1 MCPAGAVHDMT
12 DLHRLAPPF
21 AVCFCAGGLYGW
33 SALATTLQAAFDL
46 RMAPA
51 GLVFSLALLAFTTAV
66 IMAPY
71 IGIGAWLGQ
80 MRMLA
85 TCAGLGALCIGL
97 AAFAPSFAVFTALFS
112 LGFGAM
118 SGAIYSTALGLAAA
132 SASARITTPVT
143 VAGFGLGS
151 AVFGPLWKLLSAQGW
166 GLSALLPLA
175 GALAI
180 SGVLAAVASANTT
193 PALRTPPPAQNRAP
207 LPRRVLALIWAIFA
221 TGTFGGLMVLGLAA
235 KIMDVGGAALALA
248 GTVLAGVA
256 LANTFGRLSAAA
268 LPAQAG
274 AIAGLVVSCA
284 LTLTGLTTAALATG
298 PAFLGAGLVCVAAS
312 YGLMAS
318 SIPLITAQA
327 VGPAQFQRAFGIV
340 LTTWGASGFAA
351 PWLTG
356 LLFDLRGDFALA
368 YACAAVATTLCVPLI
383 WTLRAGLSPAR

>member
-1 MCPAGAVHDMT
+1 MT

-21 AVCFCAGGLYGW
+21 AVCFCAGALYGW
-33 SALATTLQAAFDL
+33 SALATPLQAAFDL
-46 RMAPA
+46 RMAEA
-51 GLVFSLALLAFTTAV
+51 GLVFSLALLAFTAAV
-66 IMAPY
+66 IIAPY
-71 IGIGAWLGQ
+71 IGARLGQ

-97 AAFAPSFAVFTALFS
+97 AAFAPSFMVFTALFS

-132 SASARITTPVT
+132 SASARIATPVM
-143 VAGFGLGS
+143 VAGFGLGG

-180 SGVLAAVASANTT
+180 SGILAAAASANNA
-193 PALRTPPPAQNRAP
+193 PEVRTPPPAQNSAP
-207 LPRRVLALIWAIFA
+207 LPRGVLALIWAIFA

-268 LPAQAG
+268 LPARGG
-274 AIAGLVVSCA
+274 AIAGLVVSCT
-284 LTLTGLTTAALATG
+284 LTLSGLATAALGTG
-298 PAFLGAGLVCVAAS
+298 PVFLGAGLVCVAAG

-340 LTTWGASGFAA
+340 FTAWGASGFAA

-368 YACAAVATTLCVPLI
+368 YACAAVATALCVPLI
-383 WTLRAGLSPAR
+383 WTLRARLSPAR